1 MPTPVATIIANALAG
16 HNIYLPGEPVPP
28 AAAATC
34 LSLLNQIIDSWNAD
48 AGASVAEVFSLFAT
62 TPNLQPHTIGP
73 TGTWQLPVRPVA
85 IDAAALS
92 IGANQWQ
99 DIAVHDSG
107 DWWHARNPIAGAPI
121 LDLYYSADLPN
132 GSIYFD
138 GAPTGIAVIRL
149 MTRTVLSAVLYTQ
162 SITLAPGG
170 ELALTLTLQ
179 EAIAEPFHATI
190 TPALERRA
198 GQARGKY
205 FKNNLRIPTLTA
217 CGQGAP
223 GLHHGGWWDYR
234 TGEWR

>member
-1 MPTPVATIIANALAG
+1 MAVAVATIIANALAG

-28 AAAATC
+28 AAAETC
-34 LSLLNQIIDSWNAD
+34 RSLLNQIIDSWNAD
-48 AGASVAEVFSLFAT
+48 AGASVAEVFTPFPT

-73 TGTWQLPVRPVA
+73 TGVWVLPVRPVA
-85 IDAAALS
+85 IDAAACAL
-92 IGANQWQ
+92 GNGQWQ
-99 DIAVHDSG
+99 DITVHDDG
-107 DWWHARNPIAGAPI
+107 AWWNSRAPIAGAPI
-121 LDLYYSADLPN
+121 TDLYYSADLPN
-132 GSIYFD
+132 GSIYLD
-138 GAPTGIAVIRL
+138 GIPTGVSTVRL
-149 MTRTVLSAVLYTQ
+149 MTRTVLSAVLLTQ

-198 GQARGKY
+198 GQARGTY

-223 GLHHGGWWDYR
+223 GLRGGSWDYR
-234 TGEWR
+234 TGTIR